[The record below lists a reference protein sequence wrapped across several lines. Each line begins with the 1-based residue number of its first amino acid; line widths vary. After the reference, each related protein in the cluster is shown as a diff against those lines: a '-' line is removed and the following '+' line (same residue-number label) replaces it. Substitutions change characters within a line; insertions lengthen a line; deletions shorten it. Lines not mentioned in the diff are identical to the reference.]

1 MTGFFKI
8 IITYTQVI
16 MTFETNFSVP
26 WPESFITFIQSIA
39 ILSLDVFNLG
49 FNCVFT
55 YDFYARF
62 WIGVV
67 RPV

>member
-1 MTGFFKI
+1 
-8 IITYTQVI
+8 